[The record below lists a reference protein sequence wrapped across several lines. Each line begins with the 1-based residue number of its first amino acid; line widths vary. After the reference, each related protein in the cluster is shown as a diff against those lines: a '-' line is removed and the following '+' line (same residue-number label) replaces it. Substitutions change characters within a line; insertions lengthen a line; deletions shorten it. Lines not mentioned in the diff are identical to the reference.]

1 MSSRGQLDKVA
12 VAYVLGGIPAIT
24 LFCIILF
31 LLTHLFNI
39 PA

>member
-1 MSSRGQLDKVA
+1 MPSRGQLDRVA

-24 LFCIILF
+24 CFAILLFTLV
-31 LLTHLFNI
+31 HLFNI